1 MGILPE
7 MRTDGPAL
15 DRETEGLAREA
26 MGKPAQ
32 SMAHGGNSGGGA

>member
-15 DRETEGLAREA
+15 DQETEGLVREVV
-26 MGKPAQ
+26 GKPAQ
-32 SMAHGGNSGGGA
+32 SMAHRGNSGGGS